1 MRRCVLYLIAVA
13 AVAVAVSTAAP
24 AESRPPR
31 RPAPVVVQTSRRGF
45 DWADAAIG
53 AAAATGLIGVAAGV
67 LFLKGDRNA
76 E

>member
-1 MRRCVLYLIAVA
+1 MPRRFLYLVA
-13 AVAVAVSTAAP
+13 TAAGVATASGAAP
-24 AESRPPR
+24 AISSPPQRPT
-31 RPAPVVVQTSRRGF
+31 PVVVQTSRGGF

-53 AAAATGLIGVAAGV
+53 AASATGLIGVAAGV

>member
-1 MRRCVLYLIAVA
+1 MPRRFLYLIATAGVA
-13 AVAVAVSTAAP
+13 AASGATP
-24 AESRPPR
+24 AISSPPQRPT
-31 RPAPVVVQTSRRGF
+31 PVVVQTSRGGF

>member
-1 MRRCVLYLIAVA
+1 MRRSVLYLIAVA
-13 AVAVAVSTAAP
+13 ALAVAVSRAAS
-24 AESRPPR
+24 AESSPRQRPT
-31 RPAPVVVQTSRRGF
+31 PVVVQTSRGGF